1 MAEKTNALVR
11 AKRTIVRF
19 VVAIILALVAC
30 FSVSVNCDA
39 ISTPS
44 NAEIYQEIPISIILT
59 IIDEHIHKTVYR
71 DILADRLANKIPYK
85 ELSEKYGY
93 CERHIQ
99 RIVRD
104 GKETITTVYLKSS
117 K

>member
-1 MAEKTNALVR
+1 MVVR
-11 AKRTIVRF
+11 AKRAILRF
-19 VVAIILALVAC
+19 VVAITLAIVAC
-30 FSVSVNCDA
+30 FSVGVNGEA
-39 ISTPS
+39 INTPN
-44 NAEIYQEIPISIILT
+44 NADIFKEIPTSVRLT
-59 IIDEHIHKTVYR
+59 IIDEYVHNTVYR
-71 DILADRLANKIPYK
+71 DILADRLVNKIQYK

-104 GKETITTVYLKSS
+104 GKEIIITVYLKSN